1 MRDRK
6 LVRWVV
12 GCAVTGVLVAAIAIG
27 GTALADDGS
36 DKAPSKPEREAPVVE
51 QVDTQEQTST
61 LSEHEW
67 T

>member
-1 MRDRK
+1 MRNRK

-12 GCAVTGVLVAAIAIG
+12 GCAVTGVLVAGIAIG
-27 GTALADDGS
+27 GTALADDKS
-36 DKAPSKPEREAPVVE
+36 DKAPKPEREAPAVE
-51 QVDTQEQTST
+51 QVETPQANT

>member
-27 GTALADDGS
+27 GTALADDSS
-36 DKAPSKPEREAPVVE
+36 DKAPTPEREAPTQVE
-51 QVDTQEQTST
+51 VPQQPNT

-67 T
+67 N